1 MKQKELEKL
10 VEEFVEKVK
19 ENETIQESDLGE
31 FLVDKEICEMS
42 EIERNY
48 ILRSAQ
54 AITYKDRYDK
64 SSTSTNKYITQKCID
79 TVIGEHKLSG
89 RYEKQFQYGLE
100 RYIKEEI
107 YSLLRYIR
115 DSSTFN
121 RGGMHFSPFCPTM
134 IDGFM
139 FGNNDMK
146 LFPFKLRESIPQI
159 ITSNLDNDSDLTVFN
174 NLSQEEK
181 NLSIVLLKKN

>member
-89 RYEKQFQYGLE
+89 RYEKQCQYGLE
-100 RYIKEEI
+100 
-107 YSLLRYIR
+107 RYIR

-159 ITSNLDNDSDLTVFN
+159 ITSNLDNDSDLTVFD

>member
-89 RYEKQFQYGLE
+89 RYEK
-100 RYIKEEI
+100 
-107 YSLLRYIR
+107 
-115 DSSTFN
+115 
-121 RGGMHFSPFCPTM
+121 HP
-134 IDGFM
+134 ID
-139 FGNNDMK
+139 
-146 LFPFKLRESIPQI
+146 
-159 ITSNLDNDSDLTVFN
+159 
-174 NLSQEEK
+174 
-181 NLSIVLLKKN
+181 

>member
-89 RYEKQFQYGLE
+89 RYEKTMSVWTRKTYQGRNILSSKIYKRLI
-100 RYIKEEI
+100 YI
-107 YSLLRYIR
+107 
-115 DSSTFN
+115 
-121 RGGMHFSPFCPTM
+121 
-134 IDGFM
+134 
-139 FGNNDMK
+139 
-146 LFPFKLRESIPQI
+146 Q
-159 ITSNLDNDSDLTVFN
+159 
-174 NLSQEEK
+174 
-181 NLSIVLLKKN
+181 